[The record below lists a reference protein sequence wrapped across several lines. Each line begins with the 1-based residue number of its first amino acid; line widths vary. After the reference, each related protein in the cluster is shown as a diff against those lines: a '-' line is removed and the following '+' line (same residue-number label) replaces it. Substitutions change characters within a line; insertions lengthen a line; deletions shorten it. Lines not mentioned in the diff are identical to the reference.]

1 MYLERPLKD
10 FIEDTSSRTPT
21 PGGGS
26 VAALVGALGGALLSM
41 VGNFTLGKKKFES
54 VQKEIKDILQEL
66 NLYTSRLC
74 ELIQDDISAYQN
86 FSRISSLPKNTQ
98 QERKIRMEAMEKA
111 LKNAAEVPLK
121 TADLSLKLIKLAS
134 RLVSIGNPNLI
145 SDVGVGA
152 ILAEATLE
160 SAALN
165 VEINLSYIKDAEFI
179 KEKRKLLTSLLDEGK
194 EFTLRIVKE
203 VREKISPAPS

>member
-41 VGNFTLGKKKFES
+41 VSNFTLGKKKFES

-86 FSRISSLPKNTQ
+86 FSRVSSLPKNTQ

-194 EFTLRIVKE
+194 EFTNGIVKE